1 MGNRIDTQERLI
13 AATRHIIIEEGM
25 EATSLEHICKTAGFT
40 RGAFYSNF
48 ASKDSLLAALAE
60 DEYTGLIERLRLTI
74 DHWASTPS
82 SFVEEDG
89 VEASGEL
96 LIENLLFEALDAI
109 GTNRELHLLHTELLL
124 RSIRDP
130 EWAKRFLDINLEF
143 VDELGRSLEW
153 ILVAVGRELT
163 HPLRALT
170 HSVIGV
176 VMRASGVAAWR
187 ESMQALR
194 LQEGTTKFAS
204 SPADSIPASSLH
216 HVQASAQ
223 NVELSQGLRSESED
237 SARASGARE
246 ILETV
251 LHLLYASSR
260 PRLER

>member
-74 DHWASTPS
+74 DHWASSS

-153 ILVAVGRELT
+153 ILEAAGRELT

-194 LQEGTTKFAS
+194 LQEGTTKFVS

>member
-74 DHWASTPS
+74 DHWASSS

-130 EWAKRFLDINLEF
+130 EWAERFLDINLEF

-153 ILVAVGRELT
+153 ILQAAGRELT

-187 ESMQALR
+187 ESMRTLR
-194 LQEGTTKFAS
+194 LQERTTKFAS

-216 HVQASAQ
+216 NAQASAQ
-223 NVELSQGLRSESED
+223 NVELSQGLRSEGED
-237 SARASGARE
+237 SSRNSGARE

-260 PRLER
+260 PRQER

>member
-74 DHWASTPS
+74 DHWASS
-82 SFVEEDG
+82 SSPVEENG

-153 ILVAVGRELT
+153 ILEAAGRELT

-194 LQEGTTKFAS
+194 VQEMTTKFAS

>member
-74 DHWASTPS
+74 DHWASSS

-130 EWAKRFLDINLEF
+130 EWAERFLDINLEF

-153 ILVAVGRELT
+153 ILQAAGRELT

-187 ESMQALR
+187 ESMRALR
-194 LQEGTTKFAS
+194 RAEGAAGS
-204 SPADSIPASSLH
+204 GPSPVDSTPASSLH
-216 HVQASAQ
+216 NAQASVQ
-223 NVELSQGLRSESED
+223 NVAPSQGARSEGED
-237 SARASGARE
+237 SSRTSGARE

-260 PRLER
+260 PRQE

>member
-74 DHWASTPS
+74 DHWASSS

-153 ILVAVGRELT
+153 ILEAAGRELT

-194 LQEGTTKFAS
+194 RAEGAAGS
-204 SPADSIPASSLH
+204 GPSPADSIPASSLH

-223 NVELSQGLRSESED
+223 NTELSQGLRSEGED
-237 SARASGARE
+237 SARTSGARE

-260 PRLER
+260 PRQER